1 MKPFFGYERMRER
14 WREKKWIWIL
24 KQWERKWGV
33 RWGWREREFEI
44 WIWFQSHVCKETKH
58 KVYHQNGCFG
68 EGVKKMTGIKARN
81 IQNDSDTTMLLL
93 AANFFLFDFRW
104 LIGLGWKCKL
114 AHYNII
120 HQQLLLIGW
129 IQILA

>member
-1 MKPFFGYERMRER
+1 
-14 WREKKWIWIL
+14 L
-24 KQWERKWGV
+24 
-33 RWGWREREFEI
+33 
-44 WIWFQSHVCKETKH
+44 
-58 KVYHQNGCFG
+58 HQNGCFG

-120 HQQLLLIGW
+120 HQQLLLIG
-129 IQILA
+129 